1 MDNRMYDP
9 QLESLKV
16 FWEAQKQRL
25 DLLSGMSI
33 TEEVLRQT
41 AAFGD
46 SEITVFEKLM
56 KTQKML
62 AGLMESSS
70 GASVSTP
77 RGVYN
82 PVIDD
87 LDMSDPKTVRRFEI
101 QSQERVGVQ
110 QGESMIPTF
119 GVMLLLG
126 KKDSHT
132 DTMADFFA
140 GKGLTVKR
148 LEQNL
153 TEEEAQALIADVSK
167 EGPITG
173 MAFAANA
180 YDAQDQDQCAY
191 DHTMTA
197 VYLIKHY
204 TIYIREL
211 KPDWKGLV
219 FFATFL
225 DGKMGFTGENE
236 HYAYGTFNGIA
247 KALAIEFGQQA
258 AVKLID
264 FQPDVAPGKMAE
276 LLADEL
282 SIHDYGPEI
291 GRTNDGKRWTCTGVF
306 TDARVKENRCPY
318 GPEDVLLVT
327 GGSRG
332 VTSKC
337 LMALMEKA
345 PCKVAILGRAA
356 INPEY
361 MDDEETAKIP
371 DLKEMKTLIARRF
384 KAEGYKGPFSTIE
397 KKAKAI
403 LDQRDMLNTFS
414 TLEKTGCTVRYYPCD
429 VNNREKLSA
438 AMEQIRQELVGLYVE
453 ICESQR
459 WETGKRLCTEAD
471 TFAYVRNV
479 ASAVG
484 GDVWQTFRL
493 MDRAELYDIAYG
505 ENKYPSSFSVYLT
518 SYWEPFIFM
527 NPSLT
532 AWDKLTFAHEFGHF
546 CNDYLSYGSY
556 VGTDVAEI
564 FSQGMEYLSLC
575 YAEDAEELVWL
586 KMADSLCLM
595 VEQAAFASF
604 EQQMYSLQGEDLTE
618 ETLRQLY
625 AAVVEDYGFDSLGFC
640 DWDFVTINHY
650 YTNPMYIISYV
661 VSNDAALQLYQMEQE
676 EPGKGLACYQENLDT
691 EEVNLLEFLSSAGL
705 KSPFEPG
712 RAAEIRLTL
721 EQMLK

>member
-9 QLESLKV
+9 QFESLKV

-25 DLLSGMSI
+25 DLLSGRAI
-33 TEEVLRQT
+33 TDDVLRQT

-56 KTQKML
+56 KTQKTL
-62 AGLMESSS
+62 ADLMERSS
-70 GASVSTP
+70 AAPANAP

-87 LDMSDPKTVRRFEI
+87 LDLSDPKTVRRFEI

-110 QGESMIPTF
+110 PGESMIPTF
-119 GVMLLLG
+119 GILLLLG
-126 KKDSHT
+126 KKDAHT
-132 DTMADFFA
+132 DTMADFFT

-191 DHTMTA
+191 DHTMSA

-211 KPDWKGLV
+211 KPDWKGMV

-236 HYAYGTFNGIA
+236 HYAYGTFNGVA

-264 FQPDVAPGKMAE
+264 FQPDVTPGKMVE

-282 SIHDYGPEI
+282 CIHDYWPEI

-318 GPEDVLLVT
+318 GPEDVIVVT

-356 INPEY
+356 INPEH

-403 LDQRDMLNTFS
+403 LDQRDMLNTFH

-438 AMEQIRQELVGLYVE
+438 TMEQIRQELGEVTGIIHGAGLLADCKIWNKEMARFRAVLDTKYVGLNNILSCVNKEQLKLVVSFSSVAGYFGNDGQMDYAAGNE
-453 ICESQR
+453 FLA
-459 WETGKRLCTEAD
+459 K
-471 TFAYVRNV
+471 FAYH
-479 ASAVG
+479 
-484 GDVWQTFRL
+484 FRK
-493 MDRAELYDIAYG
+493 
-505 ENKYPSSFSVYLT
+505 KYPNCKALT
-518 SYWEPFIFM
+518 INWG
-527 NPSLT
+527 
-532 AWDKLTFAHEFGHF
+532 AWDGGMMDYIYRKTLTEKGYVLIPLDVGANYFANEFLNGLPSSQILISN
-546 CNDYLSYGSY
+546 NDKP
-556 VGTDVAEI
+556 V
-564 FSQGMEYLSLC
+564 
-575 YAEDAEELVWL
+575 
-586 KMADSLCLM
+586 
-595 VEQAAFASF
+595 
-604 EQQMYSLQGEDLTE
+604 DLT
-618 ETLRQLY
+618 R
-625 AAVVEDYGFDSLGFC
+625 
-640 DWDFVTINHY
+640 
-650 YTNPMYIISYV
+650 P
-661 VSNDAALQLYQMEQE
+661 
-676 EPGKGLACYQENLDT
+676 
-691 EEVNLLEFLSSAGL
+691 
-705 KSPFEPG
+705 
-712 RAAEIRLTL
+712 AE
-721 EQMLK
+721 

>member
-56 KTQKML
+56 KTQKTL
-62 AGLMESSS
+62 AGLMESS
-70 GASVSTP
+70 APAPVSPP

-87 LDMSDPKTVRRFEI
+87 LDLSDPKTVRRFEI
-101 QSQERVGVQ
+101 QSQERVGVLP
-110 QGESMIPTF
+110 GESMIPTF
-119 GVMLLLG
+119 GILLLLG
-126 KKDSHT
+126 KKDTHT

-153 TEEEAQALIADVSK
+153 TEEEAQTLIADVSK

-225 DGKMGFTGENE
+225 DGKMGFTGESE
-236 HYAYGTFNGIA
+236 HYAYGTFNGVA

-264 FQPDVAPGKMAE
+264 FQPDVAPGKMTE

-282 SIHDYGPEI
+282 SIHDYWPEI

-306 TDARVKENRCPY
+306 TDARVRENRCPY
-318 GPEDVLLVT
+318 GPEDVIVVT

-356 INPEY
+356 INPEH
-361 MDDEETAKIP
+361 MDDEETAKIL

-438 AMEQIRQELVGLYVE
+438 TVEQIRQELGEVRGIIHGAGLLADCKIWNKEMARFRAVLDTKYVGLNNILSCLNKEQLKLVVSFSSVAGYFGNDGQMDYAAGNE
-453 ICESQR
+453 FLA
-459 WETGKRLCTEAD
+459 K
-471 TFAYVRNV
+471 FAYH
-479 ASAVG
+479 
-484 GDVWQTFRL
+484 FRK
-493 MDRAELYDIAYG
+493 
-505 ENKYPSSFSVYLT
+505 KYPNCKALT
-518 SYWEPFIFM
+518 INWG
-527 NPSLT
+527 
-532 AWDKLTFAHEFGHF
+532 AWDGGMMDYIYRKTLTEKGYVLIPLDVGANYFANEFLNGLPSSQILISN
-546 CNDYLSYGSY
+546 NDKP
-556 VGTDVAEI
+556 V
-564 FSQGMEYLSLC
+564 
-575 YAEDAEELVWL
+575 
-586 KMADSLCLM
+586 
-595 VEQAAFASF
+595 
-604 EQQMYSLQGEDLTE
+604 DLT
-618 ETLRQLY
+618 R
-625 AAVVEDYGFDSLGFC
+625 
-640 DWDFVTINHY
+640 
-650 YTNPMYIISYV
+650 P
-661 VSNDAALQLYQMEQE
+661 
-676 EPGKGLACYQENLDT
+676 
-691 EEVNLLEFLSSAGL
+691 
-705 KSPFEPG
+705 
-712 RAAEIRLTL
+712 AE
-721 EQMLK
+721 